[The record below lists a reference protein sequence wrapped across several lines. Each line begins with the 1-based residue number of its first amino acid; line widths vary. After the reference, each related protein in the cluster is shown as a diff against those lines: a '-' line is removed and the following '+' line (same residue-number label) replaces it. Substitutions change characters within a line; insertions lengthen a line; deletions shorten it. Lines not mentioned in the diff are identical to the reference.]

1 LPQQKKNSPN
11 PLKQHPYIFNAGV
24 VVHAVKCP
32 AAGNLVHAYD
42 HVRTA
47 GPNGNLPKKSPK
59 LRQIHPK
66 SRKFESC
73 HLTRMQPVWIFPEP
87 ATPAGSFL
95 LQNRRF
101 WNLRR
106 YPVKCSQNIF
116 N

>member
-1 LPQQKKNSPN
+1 MATFPQK
-11 PLKQHPYIFNAGV
+11 
-24 VVHAVKCP
+24 
-32 AAGNLVHAYD
+32 
-42 HVRTA
+42 R
-47 GPNGNLPKKSPK
+47 PK

-106 YPVKCSQNIF
+106 YPVKYSQNSNRQPDQRAKKMSRDQPRLKSRIRF
-116 N
+116 ITMNCSE

>member
-1 LPQQKKNSPN
+1 MATK
-11 PLKQHPYIFNAGV
+11 
-24 VVHAVKCP
+24 
-32 AAGNLVHAYD
+32 
-42 HVRTA
+42 
-47 GPNGNLPKKSPK
+47 NGNLPKKSPK

-106 YPVKCSQNIF
+106 YPVKYSQNIF

>member
-1 LPQQKKNSPN
+1 MATK
-11 PLKQHPYIFNAGV
+11 
-24 VVHAVKCP
+24 
-32 AAGNLVHAYD
+32 
-42 HVRTA
+42 
-47 GPNGNLPKKSPK
+47 NGNLPKKRLK